1 MIKMTE
7 EQKEKVMLNG
17 REIMDS
23 LSEGKS
29 ARDVMAELYVNNLDN
44 KTLNQGYVMADAI
57 FEQVKKF
64 DSDYSEAQNDI
75 DNFLNRFQKNVDEGK
90 SPAERCTYWL
100 RFASIISAAGV
111 MADNEE
117 AIDAEHIEEIVVTD
131 EEATPEYEKE
141 LHEKAIEAIKNSGVL
156 LTGLI
161 EHAESLKEMENS
173 TEAASFIIDIGA
185 RETEYRAIVA
195 MLVYTNAKNGTFDN
209 IPAEATIEQITTLTC
224 TEIEQVKIMNEVGT
238 GNMTEKVATTLLQ
251 ILGAIAIVEMSIAI
265 FELSVVAVTIMFGA
279 IIAIPAVLVLLF
291 AICRLAGNEIEEW
304 AKSSEK
310 IVRISSCAIKSIA
323 KGAVAIA
330 NFLYEN
336 VIKKSVEACK
346 KIFKALKNAIVEAS
360 DGKAVAKTLP
370 VVAQ

>member
-44 KTLNQGYVMADAI
+44 KTLNQGYVMAD
-57 FEQVKKF
+57 
-64 DSDYSEAQNDI
+64 
-75 DNFLNRFQKNVDEGK
+75 
-90 SPAERCTYWL
+90 
-100 RFASIISAAGV
+100 
-111 MADNEE
+111 
-117 AIDAEHIEEIVVTD
+117 
-131 EEATPEYEKE
+131 
-141 LHEKAIEAIKNSGVL
+141 
-156 LTGLI
+156 
-161 EHAESLKEMENS
+161 
-173 TEAASFIIDIGA
+173 
-185 RETEYRAIVA
+185 
-195 MLVYTNAKNGTFDN
+195 
-209 IPAEATIEQITTLTC
+209 
-224 TEIEQVKIMNEVGT
+224 
-238 GNMTEKVATTLLQ
+238 
-251 ILGAIAIVEMSIAI
+251 AI

-346 KIFKALKNAIVEAS
+346 KIFKALKNAISKAS